1 MAPPCG
7 LTTDYRSRGRASVA
21 GGKPGDRP
29 ACPGGQKR
37 ALGHSGQS
45 PGATHPLRLPA
56 GFAIIRQRLLWLV
69 CFLTDR
75 RSGVRD
81 SLVAALV
88 ACADQPLKSEAR
100 RFLAGLSSD
109 ELQFIAEFLGS
120 CVLESQVRCARNR
133 AELAERIARFQQ
145 ARAGRARMR
154 SPDQEL
160 KMILLLEYLCRSG
173 VQEFRMSAAA
183 GSGSVN

>member
-1 MAPPCG
+1 M
-7 LTTDYRSRGRASVA
+7 
-21 GGKPGDRP
+21 
-29 ACPGGQKR
+29 
-37 ALGHSGQS
+37 
-45 PGATHPLRLPA
+45 
-56 GFAIIRQRLLWLV
+56 
-69 CFLTDR
+69 
-75 RSGVRD
+75 RD

-88 ACADQPLKSEAR
+88 ECADRPLKSEAR
-100 RFLAGLSSD
+100 RFLTGLSAD

-173 VQEFRMSAAA
+173 VQGLSMPARAS
-183 GSGSVN
+183 GSGVN